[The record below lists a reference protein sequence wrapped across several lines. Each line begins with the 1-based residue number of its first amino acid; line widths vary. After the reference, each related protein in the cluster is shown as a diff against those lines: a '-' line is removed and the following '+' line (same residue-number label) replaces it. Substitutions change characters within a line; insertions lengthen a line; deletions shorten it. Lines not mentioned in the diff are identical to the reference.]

1 MNDRARNEAITLSQ
15 SYRTWSLSLGCVGS
29 NYLDDMTEA
38 GVDKGLKA
46 SSNSGGHLLMYR
58 IASVDMGFGFAK
70 SALHSNKLL
79 RKNFKISYSP
89 SQ

>member
-38 GVDKGLKA
+38 GVDKGLKV

-58 IASVDMGFGFAK
+58 IESVDMGFGFAK
-70 SALHSNKLL
+70 SECYLQLFIQIH
-79 RKNFKISYSP
+79 F
-89 SQ
+89 